1 MLWVFVCVCFQ
12 QGALMCALALSS
24 LTQGKLNIFTTLTC
38 LRGYQVMFISCPLSS
53 GSGWHCKDWG
63 ESSDRWPVYISH
75 CKRLTI
81 LTTQLF
87 LKDTLI
93 CMTSGSN
100 SSEKCFG
107 SNPRSSYKF
116 PLKSRKTFNCYGGL
130 TGTTFCSHGT
140 VLWIIHSYSLLL
152 VILLNNAAS
161 FNSMLAE

>member
-1 MLWVFVCVCFQ
+1 
-12 QGALMCALALSS
+12 
-24 LTQGKLNIFTTLTC
+24 
-38 LRGYQVMFISCPLSS
+38 
-53 GSGWHCKDWG
+53 
-63 ESSDRWPVYISH
+63 
-75 CKRLTI
+75 
-81 LTTQLF
+81 
-87 LKDTLI
+87 
-93 CMTSGSN
+93 MTSGSN

-107 SNPRSSYKF
+107 SNPHSSYKF